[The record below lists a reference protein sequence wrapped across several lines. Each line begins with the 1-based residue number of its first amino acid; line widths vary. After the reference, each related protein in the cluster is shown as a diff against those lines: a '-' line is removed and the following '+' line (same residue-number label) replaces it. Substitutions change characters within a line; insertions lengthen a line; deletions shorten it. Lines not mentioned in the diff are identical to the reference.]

1 VLAAVRYEICQLSCK
16 RTPVSVYEVQSVGFS
31 NAICGTLSR
40 IDERCEGRLF
50 CWNAVEFDVLGSL
63 MPLVYEH

>member
-1 VLAAVRYEICQLSCK
+1 MLAAVQFEFCQLSFK

-31 NAICGTLSR
+31 NTVCGTLSR

-50 CWNAVEFDVLGSL
+50 CWNAVESDVLGSL